1 MNDKNELNV
10 YKSESKLT
18 FNKGNIFWGIFFI
31 VAAVFLIIG
40 KLDIFADF
48 SIFKLIITVL
58 LTAWFLQSLAK
69 KEFGGM
75 LFSIAFL
82 CILYDEFLGIEA
94 LTPWTVLGAAAFG
107 SIGLSFLFKKTT
119 VHNHNYTYRKPV
131 YAGDTESINHGI
143 FTFSNSFGES
153 VKYVNSDD
161 FIQAD
166 INNSFGDS
174 KIYFDD
180 AMIQKGEAHINLNI
194 KFGSTELYFPKTWNV
209 INQATASL
217 GAIEEKNRS
226 CSNGSPTVIIS
237 GQVAFGSVSI
247 TYI

>member
-1 MNDKNELNV
+1 MNDKNDLKEYEV
-10 YKSESKLT
+10 QPKMRFDKSN
-18 FNKGNIFWGIFFI
+18 FFWGIFFL

-48 SIFKLIITVL
+48 SIFKLIITVFL
-58 LTAWFLQSLAK
+58 AAWFLQSLGK
-69 KEFGGM
+69 RDFGGI

-107 SIGLSFLFKKTT
+107 SIGLSFLFKKTPAY
-119 VHNHNYTYRKPV
+119 NQNYTYRRPV
-131 YAGDTESINHGI
+131 YSGDTESIKNGI
-143 FTFSNSFGES
+143 FTFSNSFGET

-161 FIQAD
+161 FIQAN

-180 AMIQKGEAHINLNI
+180 ALIQNGEAHINLNI
-194 KFGSTELYFPKTWNV
+194 KFGSTELFFPKTWNV

-217 GAIEEKNRS
+217 GSIEEKNRS
-226 CSNGSPTVIIS
+226 CSNGSPTVIIN

>member
-1 MNDKNELNV
+1 MNDKNELKV
-10 YKSESKLT
+10 YKSESKMT
-18 FNKGNIFWGIFFI
+18 FDKGNFFWGIFFI

-40 KLDIFADF
+40 KLDIFANF
-48 SIFKLIITVL
+48 SVFKLIITIFL
-58 LTAWFLQSLAK
+58 AAWFLQSLGRRD
-69 KEFGGM
+69 FGGI
-75 LFSIAFL
+75 LFSLAFL
-82 CILYDEFLGIEA
+82 CILYDRFLGIEA

-107 SIGLSFLFKKTT
+107 SIGLSFLFKKTPQSHIYPRPAH
-119 VHNHNYTYRKPV
+119 VNNADNISQGV
-131 YAGDTESINHGI
+131 

-166 INNSFGDS
+166 ISNAFGDS

-180 AMIQKGEAHINLNI
+180 AIIQNGEAHINLNV
-194 KFGSTELYFPKTWNV
+194 KFGNINLFFPNTWNV

-217 GAIEEKNRS
+217 GEIRENNRS
-226 CSNGSPTVIIS
+226 SSNGSPTVILT
-237 GQVAFGSVSI
+237 GQVTFGCATI

>member
-1 MNDKNELNV
+1 MNDKNELKV
-10 YKSESKLT
+10 YKSESKMT
-18 FNKGNIFWGIFFI
+18 FDKGNFFWGIFFI

-40 KLDIFADF
+40 KLDIFANF
-48 SIFKLIITVL
+48 SIFKLIITVFL
-58 LTAWFLQSLAK
+58 AAWFLQSLGK
-69 KEFGGM
+69 RDFGGI
-75 LFSIAFL
+75 LFSLAFL
-82 CILYDEFLGIEA
+82 CILYDNFLGIES

-107 SIGLSFLFKKTT
+107 SIGLSFLFKKTPQS
-119 VHNHNYTYRKPV
+119 HTYSRPAHV
-131 YAGDTESINHGI
+131 NNADNISQGV

-166 INNSFGDS
+166 INTSFGDS

-180 AMIQKGEAHINLNI
+180 AIIQNGEAHINLNV
-194 KFGSTELYFPKTWNV
+194 KFGNIDLFFPKTWNV

-217 GAIEEKNRS
+217 GEIRENNCS
-226 CSNGSPTVIIS
+226 CSNGSPTVILS
-237 GQVAFGSVSI
+237 GQVSLGCATI